1 MISLNLRRA
10 TNKICLSKKIM
21 QLKLLFNK
29 IEKLK
34 LKQLTTALTISSTE
48 ASSLKSNINKLN
60 FYYLKISNKTLKD
73 C

>member
-1 MISLNLRRA
+1 
-10 TNKICLSKKIM
+10 M

-34 LKQLTTALTISSTE
+34 LKRLTTALTISSTE

-60 FYYLKISNKTLKD
+60 FHYLKISNKTLKN